1 MGPARTQ
8 ALPSAPSAEGPG
20 VPNTRGGG
28 RAELCK
34 APPTPRLEEEMRWE
48 AGGWVDGL
56 QAGSLREGSVVRA
69 PPGAAEACLS
79 SVLRR

>member
-8 ALPSAPSAEGPG
+8 ALPSAPSAGGPG
-20 VPNTRGGG
+20 VPDTRGGG

-34 APPTPRLEEEMRWE
+34 APPAPRLEEMCWE